1 MDAKKK
7 LYFMDCHLAGLMY
20 HEADEVM
27 DKLKVGT
34 TLSLERDLENRYDP
48 NAVSVVYYDLNSN
61 QDEPSRFVVGY
72 IPRDENSELAAFL
85 EMGWGEIFECRIN
98 RIIPDAHPEHQVHLT
113 IKIKHNP
120 NMNS

>member
-1 MDAKKK
+1 MVTKKM
-7 LYFMDCHLAGLMY
+7 YFMDCHLAGLMY

-48 NAVSVVYYDLNSN
+48 NAVSVVYYDLSSN
-61 QDEPSRFVVGY
+61 QEEPARFVVGY

-113 IKIKHNP
+113 IKIKHN
-120 NMNS
+120 S